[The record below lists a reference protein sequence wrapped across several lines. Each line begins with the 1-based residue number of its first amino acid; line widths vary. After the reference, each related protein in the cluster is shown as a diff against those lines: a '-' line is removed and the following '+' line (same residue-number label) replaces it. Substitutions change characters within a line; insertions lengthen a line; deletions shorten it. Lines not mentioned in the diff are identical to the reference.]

1 MRGGINH
8 FLRLLLLLWMAF
20 NQAAIADSINGTSS
34 SPDGQVKKYALVI
47 GNGNYVG
54 YKRSLKNPVNDAKLM
69 AQSLLKLGFDVKQYA
84 DLDRAGLVGA
94 VADFASALP
103 AGATALVFYAGH
115 GMQIGGLS
123 YLIPV
128 DMPVTSEQ
136 SVPLRAY
143 PVKTLLEQ
151 ISTAKSSVNVVVF
164 DACRDNPFQPP
175 PPVQYRNFANLGLAP
190 VQAPRGTVVAY
201 STAPGQLAADGKD
214 NNSFYT
220 AALASVMQEPGLSL
234 EDIFKK
240 VSSQVRKKTFDGQI
254 PWFETS
260 LTEEYF
266 FLPPAGV
273 TIVAGR
279 SLKREPTDGA
289 SKIAAR
295 SIELTNHAT
304 DVLWYRSMAEHE
316 WAALE
321 QTIQDR
327 VRNLTPDELPML
339 RHQAGGGSVVAQT
352 TLGRVLR
359 DGLQDVNALPSRK
372 RDVLDPDAAVQWL
385 QKASDVGFPIAQLDL
400 GEMRYSGRGVSQDR
414 NQARLLI
421 ELASKANYPRA
432 QLQLLK
438 MGIEAK
444 LVNRDDVKE
453 RLDDLERKVQMSG
466 IPDISTSLNENE
478 QREQKQRNT
487 ILLRKELVLRGLKW
501 NSADFGDALMNGDL
515 EAVKM
520 YLDAGWNPLSLYEE
534 GNALGHFIWRA
545 SNLDAVVIEAML
557 KLFVEHGVDPNAP
570 VVKFR
575 GVAPGTMALNAV
587 RSCNSVAL
595 AAAIKLGAITSGI
608 TNSIRQNG
616 YLSPPDDA
624 GVNCETQIAKIGTL
638 LNMQF
643 FCKPKPTTWSNREN
657 KACELF

>member
-1 MRGGINH
+1 MRGEAYR
-8 FLRLLLLLWMAF
+8 FLRLLLILFMVV
-20 NQAAIADSINGTSS
+20 NQEVFANSTAVP
-34 SPDGQVKKYALVI
+34 SPTPNDTVKKFALVI
-47 GNGNYVG
+47 GNGSYAGN
-54 YKRSLKNPVNDAKLM
+54 KRSLKNSVNDARLM
-69 AQSLLKLGFDVKQYA
+69 AQSLHKLGFEVKQYA
-84 DLDRAGLVGA
+84 DLNRAGLVNA
-94 VADFASALP
+94 VADFAGALP
-103 AGATALVFYAGH
+103 QGATALVFYAGH

-151 ISTAKSSVNVVVF
+151 ISAAKSSVNVVVF

-175 PPVQYRNFANLGLAP
+175 SPVQYRNFANLGLAP

-214 NNSFYT
+214 NNSVYT
-220 AALASVMQEPGLSL
+220 ASLASVMQEPGLSL

-240 VSSQVRKKTFDGQI
+240 VGDQVRRKTFDDQI
-254 PWFETS
+254 PWYESS
-260 LTEEYF
+260 LTDEYF

-304 DVLWYRSMAEHE
+304 DVLWYRSMADQE

-359 DGLQDVNALPSRK
+359 DGLHDPAQPESRPRK
-372 RDVLDPDAAVQWL
+372 AVDLAASIQWF
-385 QKASDVGFPIAQLDL
+385 QKAADAGFPNAQLDL
-400 GEMRYSGRGVSQDR
+400 AEMRQSGLGVNQDR
-414 NQARLLI
+414 QQARRLI
-421 ELASKANYPRA
+421 ELAAKANYPRA

-438 MGIEAK
+438 IGIEDK
-444 LVNRDDVKE
+444 LVNRDDVRE
-453 RLDDLERKVQMSG
+453 RLNDLERRVQISG
-466 IPDISTSLNENE
+466 ISVMTPSLDEND
-478 QREQKQRNT
+478 QKELKQKNT
-487 ILLRKELVLRGLKW
+487 GLLRKELALRGLKW
-501 NSADFGDALMNGDL
+501 NSADFGDALMNGDI
-515 EAVKM
+515 ETVKM

-534 GNALGHFIWRA
+534 GNALAHFIWRA
-545 SNLDAVVIEAML
+545 GNLDAVLIEAML
-557 KLFVEHGVDPNAP
+557 KLFVDHGVDPNAS

-575 GVAPGTMALNAV
+575 GVAPSSMALNAV

-595 AAAIKLGAITSGI
+595 AATIKLGAITSNI
-608 TNSIRQNG
+608 VNAIRQNG
-616 YLSPPDDA
+616 YVHSPEDGA
-624 GVNCETQIAKIGTL
+624 VNCEAQIAKIGAL
-638 LNMQF
+638 LSMQF
-643 FCKPKPTTWSNREN
+643 SCGPTSWGSRRTT
-657 KACELF
+657 CELF